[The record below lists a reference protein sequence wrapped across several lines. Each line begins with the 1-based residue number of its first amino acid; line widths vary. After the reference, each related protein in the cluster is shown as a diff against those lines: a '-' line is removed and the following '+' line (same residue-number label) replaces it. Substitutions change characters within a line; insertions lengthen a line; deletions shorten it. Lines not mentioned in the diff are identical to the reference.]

1 MNRIVMVVALVL
13 AATASAL
20 GHQITHK
27 ALTIVHPW
35 VPETE
40 AKDKEVRVSMRVKN
54 VGRLSDRLLR
64 AQTPVAEEVIIQNE
78 QGQPIASTTIRA
90 RSELSLTAKG
100 DHILLRG
107 LRQPLR
113 AYDTFRLTLVF
124 EKAGSVPVDVTVE
137 DDSYR

>member
-1 MNRIVMVVALVL
+1 MNRILMVLVL
-13 AATASAL
+13 MLGVTGSAF

-35 VPETE
+35 APETE
-40 AKDKEVRVSMRVKN
+40 AREVKVSMRVKN
-54 VGRLSDRLLR
+54 IGRASDRLLR
-64 AQTPVAEEVIIQNE
+64 ALTLVAEQVVIQNE
-78 QGQPIASTTIRA
+78 HGQPIASAAVPA
-90 RSELSLTAKG
+90 RSELSLTANG

-124 EKAGSVPVDVTVE
+124 ERAGSVPVDVTVE